1 VLGDLY
7 EFGKVALHTYNT
19 ALNNLIWGKS
29 PGNLET
35 RAKTADQPG
44 KVYKTVHP
52 MTKRRTVREGQ
63 YLVQASSKL
72 IKWLY
77 RPHCEMVSCNAAY
90 ESASAPESHFFVD
103 SPSF

>member
-7 EFGKVALHTYNT
+7 EFNTVVIYRNNT

-44 KVYKTVHP
+44 KVYKTVHS
-52 MTKRRTVREGQ
+52 MAKRRTEREGQ

-72 IKWLY
+72 IKMHYMAL
-77 RPHCEMVSCNAAY
+77 
-90 ESASAPESHFFVD
+90 
-103 SPSF
+103 